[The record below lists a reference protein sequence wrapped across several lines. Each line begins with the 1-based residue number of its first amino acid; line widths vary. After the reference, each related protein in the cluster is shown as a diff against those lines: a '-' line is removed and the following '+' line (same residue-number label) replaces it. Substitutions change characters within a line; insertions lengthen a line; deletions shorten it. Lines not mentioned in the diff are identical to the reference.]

1 MQRSSELFQPIQAQQ
16 VSSSRQ
22 PSARERLFGNAA
34 NCSSS
39 QNYGSGNYQHQQQIS
54 GSSNS
59 QNYQQM
65 NELNEF
71 GGSRKIA
78 MVKPELRTSEK

>member
-1 MQRSSELFQPIQAQQ
+1 MQRSSELFQPIQTQQ

-22 PSARERLFGNAA
+22 PSARERLFG
-34 NCSSS
+34 